1 MSDKIERK
9 EPSLRSVLACLGMIL
24 LILVLAVPAFADD
37 EELAELIPGIWTAT
51 DEVQDEGGELREVT
65 ETVEF
70 SEDGTLTARFESS
83 DGSFAYTY
91 MGTWTFELVTGGM
104 DRLTLYFSS
113 TDNPEYAGSDYSVE
127 CAYNVYSEAWP
138 EDNVY
143 ITYLIIEDTGEDDGV
158 TSPFENAYGYDG
170 TALRREEGPNM
181 QVVNCSEYV
190 SLRKA
195 ADKSSA
201 RIEKVPLGALVLAY
215 PEEEQ
220 NGFILCVYHSE
231 YGYILADYLA
241 PVDEILEE
249 TEETAEE

>member
-1 MSDKIERK
+1 MTGKTGWKMRAGIFACI
-9 EPSLRSVLACLGMIL
+9 VLFAM
-24 LILVLAVPAFADD
+24 LVLTGAAFADD

-51 DEVQDEGGELREVT
+51 DEVQDEGGEPREVT

-70 SEDGTLTARFESS
+70 SEDGTLTALFESK

-91 MGTWTFELVTGGM
+91 TGTWTFELVTGGM

-113 TDNPEYAGSDYSVE
+113 TDNPDYTGAGYGVE
-127 CAYNVYSEAWP
+127 CVYNVYSEAWA
-138 EDNVY
+138 EDNTY
-143 ITYLIIEDTGEDDGV
+143 ITCLLIEDTGEVKED
-158 TSPFENAYGYDG
+158 SPFVNAYGYDG
-170 TALRREEGPNM
+170 TALCREQGPNM
-181 QVVNCSEYV
+181 RIVNCDDYV

-231 YGYILADYLA
+231 YGYILSDYLA
-241 PVDEILEE
+241 PVEEILEE
-249 TEETAEE
+249 AEETVEE

>member
-1 MSDKIERK
+1 MAGKK
-9 EPSLRSVLACLGMIL
+9 VWAACFVMIL
-24 LILVLAVPAFADD
+24 LALVMTVPAFADD
-37 EELAELIPGIWTAT
+37 EELAELIPGTWTAA
-51 DEVQDEGGELREVT
+51 DEVPAEGGEPVEVT

-70 SEDGTLTARFESS
+70 LEDGTLNARFESG

-91 MGTWTFELVTGGM
+91 TGTWTFELVAGGM

-113 TDNPEYAGSDYSVE
+113 TDNPAYAGTGYGVE

-138 EDNVY
+138 EDNTY
-143 ITYLIIEDTGEDDGV
+143 ITYLIIEDTGEDDG
-158 TSPFENAYGYDG
+158 TISPFENAYGYDG
-170 TALRREEGPNM
+170 TALRREQGPNM
-181 QVVNCSEYV
+181 QVVNCDEYV

-220 NGFILCVYHSE
+220 NGFILCIYHSE

-241 PVDEILEE
+241 PVDDIMEEAEETEE
-249 TEETAEE
+249 TEETAGE